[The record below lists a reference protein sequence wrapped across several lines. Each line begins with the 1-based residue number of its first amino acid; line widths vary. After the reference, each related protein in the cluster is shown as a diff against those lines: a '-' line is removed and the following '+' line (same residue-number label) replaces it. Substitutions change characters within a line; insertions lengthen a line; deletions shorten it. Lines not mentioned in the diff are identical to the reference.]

1 MQEIISQSDKD
12 VINEIEQILLL
23 EEDIS
28 TDNVMVTCQNGKVTL
43 TGAVDSLEDK
53 QRLEDIVED
62 IPGVVMVNNDLE
74 VVKI

>member
-28 TDNVMVTCQNGKVTL
+28 TDNVMATCQNGKVTL

-53 QRLEDIVED
+53 QRVEDIIED
-62 IPGVVMVNNDLE
+62 IPGVVMVINDLE